1 MTTEFDVQANAISAA
16 EPHERGEVYRQLVQG
31 HVAQSSGVFLG
42 ALAMAQGCALAC
54 FYVAAAFRIV
64 ATMPVKAGTPETAH
78 LERLRAHAAKAM
90 PIVEGEMLPILTAM
104 QGDAAIAEKV
114 SPARLFCQS
123 LAKWAPRTIGPQPAL
138 MGAEEVTLSLA
149 AFVVAEESTRERR
162 TAEEKRP
169 GGDRLGELAAVCVK
183 INAALQGVAVT
194 EAKPS

>member
-90 PIVEGEMLPILTAM
+90 PVIEGEMLPILGAM
-104 QGDAAIAEKV
+104 DPALATAEKIAQ
-114 SPARLFCQS
+114 ARAFCEA
-123 LAKWAPRTIGPQPAL
+123 LAKWAPRTIGPQPTL
-138 MGAEEVTLSLA
+138 MGAEEVTIALA
-149 AFVVAEESTRERR
+149 AFSVAEEATKERR
-162 TAEEKRP
+162 AAEEKRP

-183 INAALQGVAVT
+183 INAALQGVAVQ
-194 EAKPS
+194 EVKPS